1 MSTSVGRRVGIVL
14 PLLVATAAPACAQRG
29 IELGPLAGYYR
40 PLGHFAPSS
49 IEGGGLPNTPQ
60 DLAGPLFGL
69 DARTWLNERLGVEL
83 QGALRSA
90 SFVLVNPG
98 FGGSFSVSDN
108 VQMATAQ
115 FLVRTSGNGRR
126 FWIGAGPG
134 VVRHA
139 GDGYSQYGSPT
150 NLAGAVSA
158 GVEASLGHHL
168 AVSVGVNT
176 LVYEINIPTP
186 PDVRG
191 TNDPLERGLQT
202 DALLHLGLMWRI
214 HSP

>member
-1 MSTSVGRRVGIVL
+1 MRLRVGIVL
-14 PLLVATAAPACAQRG
+14 SLLAATGAPACAQRG
-29 IELGPLAGYYR
+29 VELGPLVGYYR
-40 PLGHFAPSS
+40 PMGDFAPSS
-49 IEGGGLPNTPQ
+49 VHGGGLPNTPQ
-60 DLAGPLFGL
+60 DLAGVLFGL
-69 DARTWLNERLGVEL
+69 DARTWLNERLGVEV
-83 QGALRSA
+83 QGALSSA
-90 SFVLVNPG
+90 SIVMNNPG
-98 FGGSFSVSDN
+98 FGGSFSISDN

-115 FLVRTSGNGRR
+115 LLARTSGNGHR

-158 GVEASLGHHL
+158 GVEASLGRHL
-168 AVSVGVNT
+168 ALTVGVNT
-176 LVYEINIPTP
+176 LVYEMNIPTP
-186 PDVRG
+186 ADVRG

-214 HSP
+214 HSS